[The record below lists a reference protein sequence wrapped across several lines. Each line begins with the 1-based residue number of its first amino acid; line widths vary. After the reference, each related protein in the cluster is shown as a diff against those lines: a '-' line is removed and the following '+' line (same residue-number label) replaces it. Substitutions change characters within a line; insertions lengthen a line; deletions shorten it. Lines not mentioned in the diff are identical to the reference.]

1 MWLIVLLTN
10 DDFPVLAVVGHL
22 VSHSEFGKGG
32 SSHDVDQNA
41 GNILLV
47 GHLFF
52 VSTMPAT
59 VATTENGR
67 RRRGVSY
74 HFIHVKD
81 KLSFLLSPAEYTRL
95 EMEEKV
101 RKLESRC
108 R

>member
-1 MWLIVLLTN
+1 MNWDKGVVNCARLLTN

-59 VATTENGR
+59 VATTENG
-67 RRRGVSY
+67 
-74 HFIHVKD
+74 I
-81 KLSFLLSPAEYTRL
+81 
-95 EMEEKV
+95 EE
-101 RKLESRC
+101 
-108 R
+108 